1 MSKKIRCLHSAEKKT
16 DGEVLNRLRKS
27 TQDPLS
33 QCLRNPSSVGIF
45 QALRNALSSPVDVL
59 GVHRMALTSKME
71 N

>member
-1 MSKKIRCLHSAEKKT
+1 MSPFC
-16 DGEVLNRLRKS
+16 GEENWWRGVEQV
-27 TQDPLS
+27 TQVHTGPLS

-59 GVHRMALTSKME
+59 SVHRMALTSKME